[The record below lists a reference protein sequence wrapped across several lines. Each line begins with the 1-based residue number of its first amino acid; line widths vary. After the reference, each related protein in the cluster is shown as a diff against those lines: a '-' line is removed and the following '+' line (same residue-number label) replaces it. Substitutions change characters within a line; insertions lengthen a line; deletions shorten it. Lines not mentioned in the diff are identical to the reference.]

1 MCNPLKSN
9 FFRLTINF
17 LGHQVSKS
25 GITSIVHNTA
35 KLSNFATLMDKTALK
50 SFLGLLNYYRQFLQG
65 LASFVKPLTDMT
77 SPKVQFSWTSECQA
91 AFSLTKSA
99 LEKAMSLVSLSI
111 QLRYCSH
118 LALHRR

>member
-9 FFRLTINF
+9 FFLLTINF

-77 SPKVQFSWTSECQA
+77 SPNIPFS
-91 AFSLTKSA
+91 
-99 LEKAMSLVSLSI
+99 
-111 QLRYCSH
+111 CSD
-118 LALHRR
+118 